1 MAGCR
6 AQMQNQLWGDLL
18 IYINLLRV
26 INVSLRVCQSTTLVL
41 NAAVA
46 AWQLAEDFPVFKVV

>member
-1 MAGCR
+1 
-6 AQMQNQLWGDLL
+6 MQNQLWGDLL

-26 INVSLRVCQSTTLVL
+26 INVSLRVYQSTTLVL